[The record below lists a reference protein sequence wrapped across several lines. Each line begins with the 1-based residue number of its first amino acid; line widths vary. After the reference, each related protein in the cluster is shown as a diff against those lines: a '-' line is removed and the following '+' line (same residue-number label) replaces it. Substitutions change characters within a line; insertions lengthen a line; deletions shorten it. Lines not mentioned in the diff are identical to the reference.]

1 MSCSRTLDGYSS
13 FRGHLEEVL
22 RNPHGEPRG
31 GADTYMGASAV
42 FLYVSC
48 NEESTAETD
57 EPVGGTAKVA
67 IHELIHT
74 MQVQMLRGQLTN
86 FADGLDPD
94 NDTLG
99 VNRFQVKNFTIDGE
113 KVCPVVYETAIKGVL
128 DALPNWMKVF
138 YVPTYV
144 ILVPETRGI
153 SDKEEDIQ
161 TAADELES
169 LMFPGDDCSGV
180 KHPELTNAQM
190 NAFNVTYNGKTWE
203 FRHSSHA
210 GADYFHRYGFMDNT
224 QSKYWKS
231 NHHDTDHLYNV
242 PVADTP
248 TTLVVTAAN
257 GKYYIDDI
265 QYSTCPTLAPL
276 DSSQCPDTFAEA
288 NIHNCATPGLVSGD
302 LCEGDGECGTNINLN
317 QCVYINENG
326 SQNVADMYVVVSN
339 VTLELIEGNTYI
351 FDQSDVTNDTH
362 KLRFSTTSDGTH
374 GGGTEYTTGVTHSSA
389 APGNAGAFTQI
400 VVPVGVGTLYYY
412 CENHGGMGSQVNTP
426 AATTSFYEY
435 SGSENLGEYTG
446 EWLEIEFPDPLFITS
461 FTLSGASS
469 ENLPRS
475 FKIIGSNDRT
485 NYDILGEYTDVTV
498 ATDEGTNFKID
509 SGNYYDHYAIIITRI
524 HKISSTNNVAI
535 RWLRYFTAPV
545 VLNDKTW
552 WHRENNQMAEGE
564 AEYYASSL
572 MATGVNSYNDDYMS
586 WDGQADWN
594 QRMSE
599 NNAMMN
605 EERFFRDGTVMVG
618 KQLLHLPLTYG
629 ARNSEWSDKLG
640 CLGWRR
646 NPVGEIVYD
655 YFVNHDVGQNFVQAR
670 QRIGHWINVYNSATY
685 EQGFETS
692 FQKSWQQFV
701 CDFEIY
707 HGINR
712 QTDTCANIEVEP
724 DVSNV
729 TCDLGG
735 DSGGDSG
742 RLLIVIVTLVIVGVV
757 ALCLIAWLCIASW
770 RRTWPFS
777 Q

>member
-1 MSCSRTLDGYSS
+1 
-13 FRGHLEEVL
+13 VL

-257 GKYYIDDI
+257 GKYYINDI

-339 VTLELIEGNTYI
+339 VTLELIEGNT
-351 FDQSDVTNDTH
+351 
-362 KLRFSTTSDGTH
+362 
-374 GGGTEYTTGVTHSSA
+374 
-389 APGNAGAFTQI
+389 
-400 VVPVGVGTLYYY
+400 
-412 CENHGGMGSQVNTP
+412 
-426 AATTSFYEY
+426 
-435 SGSENLGEYTG
+435 
-446 EWLEIEFPDPLFITS
+446 
-461 FTLSGASS
+461 
-469 ENLPRS
+469 
-475 FKIIGSNDRT
+475 
-485 NYDILGEYTDVTV
+485 
-498 ATDEGTNFKID
+498 
-509 SGNYYDHYAIIITRI
+509 
-524 HKISSTNNVAI
+524 
-535 RWLRYFTAPV
+535 
-545 VLNDKTW
+545 
-552 WHRENNQMAEGE
+552 
-564 AEYYASSL
+564 
-572 MATGVNSYNDDYMS
+572 
-586 WDGQADWN
+586 
-594 QRMSE
+594 
-599 NNAMMN
+599 
-605 EERFFRDGTVMVG
+605 
-618 KQLLHLPLTYG
+618 
-629 ARNSEWSDKLG
+629 
-640 CLGWRR
+640 
-646 NPVGEIVYD
+646 
-655 YFVNHDVGQNFVQAR
+655 
-670 QRIGHWINVYNSATY
+670 
-685 EQGFETS
+685 
-692 FQKSWQQFV
+692 
-701 CDFEIY
+701 
-707 HGINR
+707 
-712 QTDTCANIEVEP
+712 
-724 DVSNV
+724 
-729 TCDLGG
+729 
-735 DSGGDSG
+735 
-742 RLLIVIVTLVIVGVV
+742 
-757 ALCLIAWLCIASW
+757 
-770 RRTWPFS
+770 
-777 Q
+777 